1 MQFLQSLFTAVGLCS
16 LTVIAYPQHS
26 DNSIPTFAN
35 ATIFN
40 PTSNKTSASYSRT
53 ETLPGNLL
61 LATWN
66 DFGGSSANST
76 LPVYRSL
83 DSGRTWGP
91 WGSVRSNTPGRR
103 LVQPHL
109 LYLEDDFG
117 EEDGGVLL
125 LACNAADNSSTNIE
139 VYASYDEGRTFEF
152 ASLVATGGRGN
163 TTNGATP
170 IWEPYLLR
178 Q

>member
-1 MQFLQSLFTAVGLCS
+1 MRLPQTFATAIGLYSTIATAQS
-16 LTVIAYPQHS
+16 
-26 DNSIPTFAN
+26 DDSIPIFAN
-35 ATIFN
+35 ASIFTA
-40 PTSNKTSASYSRT
+40 PTNKTSASYART

-66 DFGGSSANST
+66 DFSASSTNST
-76 LPVYRSL
+76 LPIYRSL

-91 WGSVRSNTPGRR
+91 WGIVKSNTPGRR
-103 LVQPHL
+103 LVQPHM
-109 LYLEDDFG
+109 LYLDDDFG

-139 VYASYDEGRTFEF
+139 LYASYDEGRTFEF
-152 ASLVATGGRGN
+152 TSHVARGGKGN

-170 IWEPYLLR
+170 VWEPYLLR
-178 Q
+178 